1 MCRSSARRDRDWFR
15 GAGSPAVAAHLRAV
29 LDALMP
35 GLAVRRTRTEACVV
49 TFTRADRPLVD
60 RLSAHVTLATAGC
73 ARGAK
78 ASDEIGRLAAEAV
91 AGRGWPELALL
102 KAAA

>member
-1 MCRSSARRDRDWFR
+1 
-15 GAGSPAVAAHLRAV
+15 
-29 LDALMP
+29 MP

-49 TFTRADRPLVD
+49 TFTREDRPLVD
-60 RLSAHVTLATAGC
+60 RLSPHVTVATAGC

-78 ASDEIGRLAAEAV
+78 GSDEIGRLAAEAV

-102 KAAA
+102 KAPG